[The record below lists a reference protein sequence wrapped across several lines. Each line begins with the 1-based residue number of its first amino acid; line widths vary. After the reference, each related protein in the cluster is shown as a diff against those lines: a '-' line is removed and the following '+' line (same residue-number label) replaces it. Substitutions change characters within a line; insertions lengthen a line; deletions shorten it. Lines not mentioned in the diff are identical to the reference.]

1 MLSGL
6 FKKRPEKLR
15 ARELYEGVLEAARQP
30 GLYGADRVPDTLEG
44 RFELVILHTSLVIR
58 VLQASEDET
67 HRALSQH
74 LFDAM
79 FDDFDAA
86 MREMGVG
93 DSGVGKKIRF
103 MAEGF
108 YGRAS
113 AYDEALKDED
123 PGELDAAIA
132 RNIFA
137 SEVPNTASSELSAY
151 VRASVEKLDAQ
162 GALTLAETR
171 APDFARVD

>member
-1 MLSGL
+1 MLFGL
-6 FKKRPEKLR
+6 FKKSPEKLR
-15 ARELYEGVLEAARQP
+15 ARELYEGVLDAARQP
-30 GLYGADRVPDTLEG
+30 GLYGEGRVPDTLEG
-44 RFELVILHTSLVIR
+44 RFELVVLHTSLVIR
-58 VLQASEDET
+58 VLQASDDVG
-67 HRALSQH
+67 HQALSQA

-113 AYDEALKDED
+113 AYDEALKDD
-123 PGELDAAIA
+123 DFAVLDAAIA

-137 SEVPNTASSELSAY
+137 SEAPNAASGELSAY
-151 VRASVEKLDAQ
+151 VRASAEKLDAQ
-162 GALTLAETR
+162 GALTLAETG
-171 APDFARVD
+171 APDFARVA

>member
-1 MLSGL
+1 MLFGL
-6 FKKRPEKLR
+6 FKPRPEKRL
-15 ARELYEGVLEAARQP
+15 ARSLYEHVLSASRQP
-30 GLYGADRVPDTLEG
+30 GLYGESGVPDTLEG
-44 RFELVILHTSLVIR
+44 RFEMVVLHTALVIR
-58 VLQASEDET
+58 LLQASPDES
-67 HRALSQH
+67 HQEVSQN

-113 AYDEALKDED
+113 AYEEALK
-123 PGELDAAIA
+123 GEGDLSLEQVLA
-132 RNIFA
+132 RNVFGSDEVNAA
-137 SEVPNTASSELSAY
+137 SRTLADY
-151 VRASVEKLDAQ
+151 VRRSVDQLAAQ
-162 GALTLAETR
+162 GVLALVESKK
-171 APDFARVD
+171 PDFSKIG